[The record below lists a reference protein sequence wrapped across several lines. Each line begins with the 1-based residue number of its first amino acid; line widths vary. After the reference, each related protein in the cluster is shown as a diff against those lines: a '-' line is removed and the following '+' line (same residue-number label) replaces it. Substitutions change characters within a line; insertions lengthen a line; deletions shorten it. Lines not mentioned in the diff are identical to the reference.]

1 MHNLTSC
8 EFSEVSSGSLWEIS
22 STVHFFRAA
31 LLLQHDISR
40 RTSQT
45 SRLLGNVN
53 IVVAHT
59 DYVATVMMEE
69 WERWSSGD

>member
-1 MHNLTSC
+1 
-8 EFSEVSSGSLWEIS
+8 
-22 STVHFFRAA
+22 VHFFRAA